1 MKAGDQQWGLVP
13 HPGGVAASIWAPS
26 AHEVSVAVEGRPAV
40 PMQALGGGWF
50 RAEVLGA
57 QPGDRYRLLADGKP
71 VPDPASRFQPE
82 GAEGPSEIVDTDA
95 YAWRCTDW
103 AGRPWAETVLYELH
117 VGTFSAA
124 GTFLGAIPHLD
135 HLAALGVTMVEL
147 MPVATCPGRRNWG
160 YDGVLLFAPDRSYG
174 SPEDLK
180 RLIDECHLR
189 GMSIILDVV
198 YNHFGPLENWLHHY
212 AGSFFTDRH
221 ATPWGPGINFD
232 GEGASAVR
240 GFYAQNMRQWLHDYR
255 FDGLRLDAVQAIVD
269 GSTPH
274 ILDELATRA
283 RADAPGRLLHLTLE
297 NDHNEARWLEGAP
310 AGYDGQWNDD
320 FHHVLRVL
328 MTGDADGYYEDYAD
342 DPADYLGR
350 ALTQGFSYQG
360 QEAKHR
366 PGMMRGTPS
375 GHLPP
380 TSFINFIQNHD
391 QIGNSLYGQRLT
403 RLASTDAVRLGTA
416 VLLLSPGIPMLFMGQ
431 EWASD
436 RPFDFFCDYQEPL
449 AGQVRDGRRG
459 EFKRFKAFQ
468 TEEVL
473 AKLADPN
480 AASTRDASVLDWD
493 AVGTAPHAEWLAF
506 HRELLRVRRE
516 VVVPLLGGMGGGA
529 GSYRVLE
536 PGAVEAS
543 WAVGGSI
550 LRMTVNFSDNA
561 LADSAYMAD
570 PVFRLGPVL
579 PGQVPPWGLVLTVM
593 PA

>member
-1 MKAGDQQWGLVP
+1 MKASDQQWGLVP

-26 AHEVSVAVEGRPAV
+26 AHEVSVAVEGRPVV
-40 PMQALGGGWF
+40 PMQASGGGWF
-50 RAEVLGA
+50 TAEVPGA
-57 QPGDRYRLLADGKP
+57 RPGDRYRLVADGKP

-82 GAEGPSEIVDTDA
+82 GAEGPSEVVDGDA

-103 AGRPWAETVLYELH
+103 TGRPWAETVLYELH

-160 YDGVLLFAPDRSYG
+160 YDGVLLFAPDRNYG
-174 SPEDLK
+174 RPEDLK

-189 GMSIILDVV
+189 GMSVILDVV

-221 ATPWGPGINFD
+221 TTPWGPAINFD
-232 GEGASAVR
+232 GASGAAVR

-269 GSTPH
+269 DSTPH

-297 NDHNEARWLEGAP
+297 NDFNEARWLEGDP

-328 MTGDADGYYEDYAD
+328 MTGEADGYYEDYAD
-342 DPADYLGR
+342 NPADSLGR

-360 QEAKHR
+360 QESRHR

-391 QIGNSLYGQRLT
+391 QVGNSLYGQRLT
-403 RLASTDAVRLGTA
+403 RLAPPDAVRLGTA

-431 EWASD
+431 EWASA
-436 RPFDFFCDYQEPL
+436 RPFDFFCDFQEPL
-449 AGQVRDGRRG
+449 AGQVREGRRG

-468 TEEVL
+468 TEAAL

-493 AVGTAPHAEWLAF
+493 AVGAPTHAEWLAF

-516 VVVPLLGGMGGGA
+516 VVVPLLGGMGGHA
-529 GSYRVLE
+529 GSYRVLG

-543 WAVGGSI
+543 WASGGTT
-550 LRMTVNFSDNA
+550 LRLAANFSGTA
-561 LADSAYMAD
+561 VEYLESAAE
-570 PVFRLGPVL
+570 PTFRVGAAL
-579 PGQVPPWGLVLTVM
+579 PGQLAPWGLVLTVT